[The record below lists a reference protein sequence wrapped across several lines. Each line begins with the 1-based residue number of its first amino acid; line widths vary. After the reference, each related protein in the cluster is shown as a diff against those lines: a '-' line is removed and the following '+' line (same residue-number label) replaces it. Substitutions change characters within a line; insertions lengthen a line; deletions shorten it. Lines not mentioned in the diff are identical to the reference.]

1 VKPMTIS
8 TDDLPEALQKL
19 FLEIEQTSQPVTVTH
34 EGKAIVIITPAN
46 PQKTRPAPGFMK
58 GQGEILGD
66 IISPIEQP
74 WEVLQ

>member
-1 VKPMTIS
+1 MTITTS
-8 TDDLPEALQKL
+8 DLPEAVQKL

-34 EGKAIVIITPAN
+34 EGKAIVIITPAR
-46 PQKTRPAPGFMK
+46 PQKTRPSFGFMK

-66 IISPIEQP
+66 IVSPIEQP

>member
-1 VKPMTIS
+1 MTI
-8 TDDLPEALQKL
+8 TTLDLPEAVQKL
-19 FLEIEQTSQPVTVTH
+19 FLEVEQSNQPLTVTH
-34 EGKAIVIITPAN
+34 EGKAIVVVMPASPAN
-46 PQKTRPAPGFMK
+46 PRPGPGFMK

>member
-1 VKPMTIS
+1 MTLS

-19 FLEIEQTSQPVTVTH
+19 FLEIGQTSQPVTVTH
-34 EGKAIVIITPAN
+34 EGKAIVVISPVN
-46 PQKTRPAPGFMK
+46 PQKTRPAFGFMK

-66 IISPIEQP
+66 IVAPIDQP

>member
-1 VKPMTIS
+1 MTIP
-8 TDDLPEALQKL
+8 TTDLPEV
-19 FLEIEQTSQPVTVTH
+19 P
-34 EGKAIVIITPAN
+34 EGKPIVIITAAPPAK
-46 PQKTRPAPGFMK
+46 PRPGPGFMK